1 MKILYTLLSVRW
13 YDMILKKIRNKNKN
27 SKRKKGMDR
36 KKQKHVIE
44 KLKEQKEWKDKKE
57 RMERR
62 KEKELALD
70 QRSFS
75 TTFSINGLLK

>member
-1 MKILYTLLSVRW
+1 
-13 YDMILKKIRNKNKN
+13 
-27 SKRKKGMDR
+27 MDR